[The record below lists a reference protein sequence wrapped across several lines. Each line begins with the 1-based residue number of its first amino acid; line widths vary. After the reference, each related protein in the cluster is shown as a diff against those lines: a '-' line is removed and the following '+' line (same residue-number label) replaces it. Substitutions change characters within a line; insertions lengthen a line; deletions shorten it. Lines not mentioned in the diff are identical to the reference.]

1 MVITEL
7 DFETLT
13 ERERRALFVGMTRS
27 NLAVELVLSPAAES
41 CLAMQLAA
49 S

>member
-1 MVITEL
+1 
-7 DFETLT
+7 
-13 ERERRALFVGMTRS
+13 
-27 NLAVELVLSPAAES
+27 VELVLSPAAES